1 MVMLSRFVPFTSREP
16 EFRIE
21 APRIRRPLT
30 AGELTIRGLAGTFV
44 GFASGA
50 LLMALLSAL
59 KVVNDATKAGTQ
71 AAFDMWT
78 PLISIGRP
86 VDNAGWLA
94 LIGLLVWGITCG
106 LFTAAVSAARHGAGQ
121 ELGLDPDSET
131 RAAQAPLYR
140 VEGGS
145 EWHSTVPVTTK

>member
-1 MVMLSRFVPFTSREP
+1 MVIGIPGMVMLSRFVPFTAREP

-21 APRIRRPLT
+21 APRIRQAAHGRR
-30 AGELTIRGLAGTFV
+30 ADDAGLAGTFV

-50 LLMALLSAL
+50 LLTALLSAL

-121 ELGLDPDSET
+121 ELGLDPDNEET
-131 RAAQAPLYR
+131 
-140 VEGGS
+140 
-145 EWHSTVPVTTK
+145 